1 MVVKISCAVFA
12 VAMGLAVAGPAHA
25 SIINFTTQ
33 SAYLAAIGA
42 PGVDTFDDL
51 SVAILPSP
59 LSRTAGAYSY
69 TASTPNDFFPA
80 ASGTDGWLS
89 TNESP
94 DPITFSNFAAGV
106 VGIGGFFFG
115 SDISG
120 AFLPG
125 QTIGVSATDADG
137 TVSLD
142 RQFDD
147 RKFRVCH
154 QQCVHSVMVVAVPP
168 GNDSAWPTV
177 NNLTLGVAPTSGGP
191 RACLAVASWRPV
203 WSPRVRDADE
213 GPRANEVS
221 TSALSERRPA
231 RRQTKASARAKRAR
245 P

>member
-25 SIINFTTQ
+25 SIINFTTE

-89 TNESP
+89 TNEST

-115 SDISG
+115 SDLNG

-125 QTIGVSATDADG
+125 QTIRVSATDADG
-137 TVSLD
+137 TVSLELVNSTTATFLGFVTD
-142 RQFDD
+142 NAFT
-147 RKFRVCH
+147 
-154 QQCVHSVMVVAVPP
+154 SVMVVAVQP

-177 NNLTLGVAPTSGGP
+177 NNLTLGVAPTT
-191 RACLAVASWRPV
+191 LAVPEPV
-203 WSPRVRDADE
+203 TLLLLATGLVAAR
-213 GPRANEVS
+213 
-221 TSALSERRPA
+221 A
-231 RRQTKASARAKRAR
+231 RRQTKALARTK
-245 P
+245 